1 MLGPLSL
8 AWHPGSAAA
17 SLLTTIV

>member
-17 SLLTTIV
+17 SLLTTID